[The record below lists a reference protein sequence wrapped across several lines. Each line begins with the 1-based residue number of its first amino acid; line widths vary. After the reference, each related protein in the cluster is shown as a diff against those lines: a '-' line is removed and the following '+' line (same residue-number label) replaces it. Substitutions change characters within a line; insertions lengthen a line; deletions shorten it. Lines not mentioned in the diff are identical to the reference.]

1 MRIQERRRL
10 AGELR
15 SVCMRISRRARFE
28 NAAAIAPHQ
37 FSVLAKLD
45 TGSSTPRRLAE
56 LECVSAPSMTRTL
69 TGLEARNALRRATDP
84 DDRRQVVVTITDEG
98 RGLLREVRRSRD
110 EWMLE
115 RIRSLSDDD
124 CAVLREAQRILQGV
138 VAR

>member
-1 MRIQERRRL
+1 MKQQDRRRL

-28 NAAAIAPHQ
+28 NVATIAPHQ

-45 TGSSTPRRLAE
+45 SGSSTPRTLAE

-69 TGLEARNALRRATDP
+69 TGLQERGALTRATDP
-84 DDRRQVVVTITDEG
+84 QDRRRVVVTITDAG
-98 RGLLREVRRSRD
+98 RRMLREGRRSRD
-110 EWMLE
+110 EWMFE
-115 RIRSLSDDD
+115 RIRSLSDEE
-124 CAVLREAQRILQGV
+124 CAVLREAQRILEGV